1 MSSETL
7 QVHILGKD
15 YQVAC
20 PPDERDALLAAAAE
34 LDRRMRD
41 IRQQSSV
48 IGVER
53 IAIMA
58 ALNLAHELNQ
68 NKQAASNHEQEY
80 LDQIHQRLDN
90 LLS

>member
-1 MSSETL
+1 MTSETL

-20 PPDERDALLAAAAE
+20 PPNERDALLEAAAE

-58 ALNLAHELNQ
+58 ALNLSHELNQ
-68 NKQAASNHEQEY
+68 NKQAANNNEQHY
-80 LDQIHQRLDN
+80 LDEIHQRLDKI
-90 LLS
+90 LS

>member
-20 PPDERDALLAAAAE
+20 PPDERDALLTAAAE

-41 IRQQSSV
+41 IREQSSV

-58 ALNLAHELNQ
+58 ALNLSHELNQ
-68 NKQAASNHEQEY
+68 NKQMALSNDQQT
-80 LDQIHQRLDN
+80 LDEIHQRLDKI
-90 LLS
+90 LG

>member
-1 MSSETL
+1 MTSETL

-20 PPDERDALLAAAAE
+20 PPEERDALLAAAAE

-68 NKQAASNHEQEY
+68 NKEAASSHEQQY

-90 LLS
+90 LLG

>member
-1 MSSETL
+1 MTNETL

-20 PPDERDALLAAAAE
+20 PPEERDALLTAAAE

-58 ALNLAHELNQ
+58 ALNLAHELHQ
-68 NKQAASNHEQEY
+68 NKQASNDQEQQY
-80 LDQIHQRLDN
+80 LEQIHQRLDHI
-90 LLS
+90 LS